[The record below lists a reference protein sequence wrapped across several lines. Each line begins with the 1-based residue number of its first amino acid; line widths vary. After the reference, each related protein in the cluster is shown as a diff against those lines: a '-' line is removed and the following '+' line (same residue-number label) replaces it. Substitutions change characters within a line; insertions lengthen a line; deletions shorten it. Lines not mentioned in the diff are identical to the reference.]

1 MLFPANCR
9 LFVQSDHFRSSCDFK
24 TCIDG
29 VKIGKEF
36 GPTLRKRATIL
47 VYMLEK
53 LLIIDDDAELC
64 EMLSEYLRKE
74 GFEVECIQHG
84 VTGLERARVGDYH
97 MIVLDVM
104 LPGMNGFD
112 LLRELRTSSDVPV
125 LLLTARGD
133 ELDRIVGLE
142 IGADDYLSKPFNARE
157 LLARIRAIGRR
168 NAREQRPAGAPKQP
182 VRVGDVELD
191 PASRTTTLNG
201 KVLDVTTVE
210 FNLLEMLL
218 RAAGNVV
225 NRDEIANVVLG
236 RELSPFDRSIDVH
249 ISKLRKKLGN
259 LPNGRER
266 IKTIRNS
273 GYMYVSMV
281 NVAVR
286 EKQLR

>member
-1 MLFPANCR
+1 
-9 LFVQSDHFRSSCDFK
+9 
-24 TCIDG
+24 
-29 VKIGKEF
+29 
-36 GPTLRKRATIL
+36 
-47 VYMLEK
+47 MLEK
-53 LLIIDDDAELC
+53 ILIIDDDAELC

-74 GFEVECIQHG
+74 GFEVDSVQHG
-84 VTGLERARVGDYH
+84 TRGLERAREGDH
-97 MIVLDVM
+97 EMIVLDVM

-142 IGADDYLSKPFNARE
+142 IGADDYLSKPLNARE

-168 NAREQRPAGAPKQP
+168 NARSSNAPKHP
-182 VRVGDVELD
+182 VSVGDVELD
-191 PASRTTTLNG
+191 PGSRSITLNG
-201 KVLDVTTVE
+201 KVLEVTTVE

-218 RAAGNVV
+218 RSAGNVV
-225 NRDEIANVVLG
+225 SRDEIALIVLG

-266 IKTIRNS
+266 IKTIRNT
-273 GYMYVSMV
+273 GYMYVSMT
-281 NVAVR
+281 NIGVR